1 MERSRDKEEKD
12 MLRPV
17 KVREKIGGRGCFS
30 LAPKES
36 NPGFSFYSLVARFL
50 PDKSS
55 MISCGWKAGARSQIP
70 PAQLQ
75 PKREEKEDKRF
86 STGYFIFSKIFLRL
100 QKKIEY
106 KITLG
111 SGSREFGI

>member
-55 MISCGWKAGARSQIP
+55 MISCGWKAG
-70 PAQLQ
+70 
-75 PKREEKEDKRF
+75 PKVSMVPSEVLSPFLCFYELSSAWSFDF
-86 STGYFIFSKIFLRL
+86 SFLFLTIHISIAFIILSAMNRKI
-100 QKKIEY
+100 QSI
-106 KITLG
+106 
-111 SGSREFGI
+111 